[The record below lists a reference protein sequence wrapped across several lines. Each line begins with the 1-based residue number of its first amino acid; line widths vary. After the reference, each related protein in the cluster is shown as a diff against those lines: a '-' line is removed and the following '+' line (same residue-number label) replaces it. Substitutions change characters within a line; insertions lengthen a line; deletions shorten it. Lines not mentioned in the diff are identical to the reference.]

1 MKLKLIILIFA
12 MILLGLNAKASG
24 EQCQAKEQLFDGRCY
39 SCDPETGY
47 LEFNPN
53 DRSVIC
59 ISCNEGHKLNE
70 NKTCIPI
77 KKKVSNIL
85 QKTAIDIGKSIL
97 PNNPRLG
104 SSITII
110 FSLAILGLAI
120 QFIINKDKEKVRKDL
135 EESLEEEPDE
145 EPKEL

>member
-59 ISCNEGHKLNE
+59 ISCNEGFKLE
-70 NKTCIPI
+70 NKKCELKPPI
-77 KKKVSNIL
+77 AMKSKINI
-85 QKTAIDIGKSIL
+85 AIDNLAERISQYL
-97 PNNPRLG
+97 NT
-104 SSITII
+104 TII
-110 FSLAILGLAI
+110 IGYIAIFI
-120 QFIINKDKEKVRKDL
+120 VSSFIIYYVYRRL
-135 EESLEEEPDE
+135 YG
-145 EPKEL
+145 